1 MIAMVV
7 SNKTWKGGFNV
18 VRLAEV
24 RKDHDLTQQ
33 RLSDLSGVSRVSI
46 ARIETG
52 KMSPTLGVLEKLAG
66 AMGVTVGELVDKK
79 AG

>member
-1 MIAMVV
+1 M
-7 SNKTWKGGFNV
+7 
-18 VRLAEV
+18 RLAEV